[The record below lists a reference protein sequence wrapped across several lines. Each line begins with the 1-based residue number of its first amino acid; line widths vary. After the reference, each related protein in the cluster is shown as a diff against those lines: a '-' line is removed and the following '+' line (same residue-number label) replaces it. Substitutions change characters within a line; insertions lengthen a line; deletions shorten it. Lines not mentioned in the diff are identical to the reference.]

1 MDIEFHQLALRHAD
15 LRIREAE
22 RRRRLYASLAELG
35 QQVPVVVVPAVD
47 GFVLI
52 DGYLRVEA
60 LRRLGRDAVAATA
73 WPLGEVEA
81 LLEHHHLSSA
91 QGGSALEEGW
101 LAEYLHRE
109 QGLTLDELTRRFCR
123 SKSWVSRRL
132 ALVSGLAAEVQ
143 AKVRAGVIAPQ
154 AAMKYLVPLARAND
168 GHCRRLVRAIGDARV
183 SVREVGALYAGY
195 RRADAAGRERL
206 LDDPLLYL
214 KALAAARADLPPGD
228 LGRSLA
234 SDLSA
239 LAGIA
244 WRASQRV
251 GQGAL
256 GTEQSYG
263 RTHLASAW
271 RAADSAFAALA
282 TAMKEA
288 WPNAGSDN
296 TLSDPPPA

>member
-1 MDIEFHQLALRHAD
+1 VDIEFHQIALRHAD
-15 LRIREAE
+15 LRIREAD
-22 RRRRLYASLAELG
+22 RRRRLYASLAEFG
-35 QQVPVVVVPAVD
+35 QQVPVVVVRAGD

-91 QGGSALEEGW
+91 QGGSVLEEGW
-101 LAEYLHRE
+101 LAAYLHCE
-109 QGLTLDELTRRFCR
+109 QGLTLEELTRCFCR

-132 ALVSGLAAEVQ
+132 ALVGGLAAEVQ
-143 AKVRAGVIAPQ
+143 ARVRAGVIAPQ
-154 AAMKYLVPLARAND
+154 AAMKYLVPWARANG
-168 GHCRRLVRAIGDARV
+168 GHCRRLVAAIGDARL

-206 LDDPLLYL
+206 LGDPLLYL
-214 KALAAARADLPPGD
+214 KALAAARAQAPPGA
-228 LGRSLA
+228 LGRGLS

-244 WRASQRV
+244 WRARQRV

-256 GTEQSYG
+256 GTDQSDG
-263 RTHLASAW
+263 RTQLASAW
-271 RAADSAFAALA
+271 RAADAAFAALA
-282 TAMKEA
+282 SAMQEA
-288 WPNAGSDN
+288 WPDAGSDDA
-296 TLSDPPPA
+296 LRDPALA

>member
-1 MDIEFHQLALRHAD
+1 MELEFHQIALRHGA
-15 LRIREAE
+15 LRIREAD
-22 RRRRLYASLAELG
+22 RRRRLYASLAEFG
-35 QQVPVVVVPAVD
+35 QQVPVVVVPADD

-81 LLEHHHLSSA
+81 LLEHHHLSAA
-91 QGGSALEEGW
+91 QGGSVLEEGW
-101 LAEYLHRE
+101 LAAYLHRE
-109 QGLTLDELTRRFCR
+109 QGLTLEELTRRFCR

-132 ALVSGLAAEVQ
+132 GLVSDLAAEVQ
-143 AKVRAGVIAPQ
+143 ASVRAGVIAPQ
-154 AAMKYLVPLARAND
+154 AAMKSLLPLARANAD
-168 GHCRRLVRAIGDARV
+168 HCRRLVAAIGDARV

-206 LDDPLLYL
+206 LDDPRLYL
-214 KALAAARADLPPGD
+214 KALAAARAEAPPGA
-228 LGRSLA
+228 LGPRLA

-244 WRASQRV
+244 WRARQRL

-256 GTEQSYG
+256 GAAESAG
-263 RTHLASAW
+263 RTHLASTW
-271 RAADSAFAALA
+271 RVAETAFAALA
-282 TAMKEA
+282 HAMKEA
-288 WPNAGSDN
+288 WPDAGSDDA
-296 TLSDPPPA
+296 LRDSSPA